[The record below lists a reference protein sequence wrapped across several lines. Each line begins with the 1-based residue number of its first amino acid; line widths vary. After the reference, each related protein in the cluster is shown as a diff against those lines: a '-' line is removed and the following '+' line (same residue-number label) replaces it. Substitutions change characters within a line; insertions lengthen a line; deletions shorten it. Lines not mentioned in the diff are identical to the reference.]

1 MNETTTGILLGGLM
15 GFFGGLIT
23 IPINALFNYLL
34 KRDELEY
41 SRKLEAIAK
50 QRELLLQH
58 KLEMEKRG
66 KDRLIGQI
74 SKRLENLEK
83 NLGHE

>member
-1 MNETTTGILLGGLM
+1 MNETTTGIVLSGLM

-23 IPINALFNYLL
+23 IPINALFNYWS

-41 SRKLEAIAK
+41 SQKLESIAK

-58 KLEMEKRG
+58 KLEIERRG
-66 KDRLIGQI
+66 KDQLVDQI
-74 SKRLENLEK
+74 SKRLQNLEK
-83 NLGHE
+83 HLGNE

>member
-1 MNETTTGILLGGLM
+1 MNETTTSILFGGLM

-23 IPINALFNYLL
+23 IPINALFNYWL

-41 SRKLEAIAK
+41 LRKLENIAK

-58 KLEMEKRG
+58 KLEMERRG
-66 KDRLIGQI
+66 KDNLIDQI
-74 SKRLENLEK
+74 SKRLENLES
-83 NLGHE
+83 NLPHE

>member
-1 MNETTTGILLGGLM
+1 MDQTTTGIVLGGLM
-15 GFFGGLIT
+15 GLFGGLIT
-23 IPINALFNYLL
+23 IPINALFNYWL

-41 SRKLEAIAK
+41 SQKLESIAK

-58 KLEMEKRG
+58 KLEIERRG
-66 KDRLIGQI
+66 RDRLIDQI

-83 NLGHE
+83 NPGHD

>member
-1 MNETTTGILLGGLM
+1 MSETTTGIVLGGLM
-15 GFFGGLIT
+15 GLCGGLMT
-23 IPINALFNYLL
+23 IPIHALLNYLL

-41 SRKLEAIAK
+41 FRKLESIAN

-58 KLEMEKRG
+58 KLDMERRA
-66 KDRLIGQI
+66 KDKLVDKI

-83 NLGHE
+83 RLGHE

>member
-1 MNETTTGILLGGLM
+1 MDEMTTGVVLGGLM

-23 IPINALFNYLL
+23 IPINALINYWL

-41 SRKLEAIAK
+41 SQKLESIAK

-58 KLEMEKRG
+58 KLEIERRG
-66 KDRLIGQI
+66 KDKLIAQI
-74 SKRLENLEK
+74 SRRLENLEK
-83 NLGHE
+83 NSGHE

>member
-1 MNETTTGILLGGLM
+1 MNETTTGILLSGLM

-23 IPINALFNYLL
+23 IPIIALFNYWL
-34 KRDELEY
+34 KREELEY
-41 SRKLEAIAK
+41 SSKLESIAK

-58 KLEMEKRG
+58 KLELEKRG
-66 KDRLIGQI
+66 KDKIIDQI

-83 NLGHE
+83 NLGHD

>member
-1 MNETTTGILLGGLM
+1 M

-23 IPINALFNYLL
+23 IPINAVFHYWL

-41 SRKLEAIAK
+41 SQKLESIAK

-58 KLEMEKRG
+58 KLEMASRG
-66 KDRLIGQI
+66 KDRLIEQI
-74 SKRLENLEK
+74 SKRLDTLEK
-83 NLGHE
+83 NPGHG

>member
-1 MNETTTGILLGGLM
+1 MSETTTAILLGGLM
-15 GFFGGLIT
+15 GFFGGLLT
-23 IPINALFNYLL
+23 IPIHALFNSWL

-41 SRKLEAIAK
+41 SQKLESIAK

-58 KLEMEKRG
+58 RLEMERRAKVNLS
-66 KDRLIGQI
+66 DQI
-74 SKRLENLEK
+74 AKRLENLER

>member
-1 MNETTTGILLGGLM
+1 MDQTTTGIVLGCLM
-15 GFFGGLIT
+15 GFFGGLLT
-23 IPINALFNYLL
+23 IPINALFNYWL

-41 SRKLEAIAK
+41 YEKLESIAK

-58 KLEMEKRG
+58 KLEMERRG
-66 KDRLIGQI
+66 KDKLMDQI

-83 NLGHE
+83 NPGHG

>member
-1 MNETTTGILLGGLM
+1 MNETTTGLLLGALM

-23 IPINALFNYLL
+23 IPINALFNYWL

-41 SRKLEAIAK
+41 SHKLERIAK

-58 KLEMEKRG
+58 KLEIERRG
-66 KDRLIGQI
+66 KDKLIDQI

>member
-1 MNETTTGILLGGLM
+1 MDQMTTGIVLGGLM

-23 IPINALFNYLL
+23 IPINALFNYWL

-41 SRKLEAIAK
+41 THKLESIAK

-58 KLEMEKRG
+58 RLEIERRG
-66 KDRLIGQI
+66 KDRLINQI

-83 NLGHE
+83 NPGHE

>member
-15 GFFGGLIT
+15 GFFGGLLT
-23 IPINALFNYLL
+23 IPIHALLMDRL
-34 KRDELEY
+34 KREELEY
-41 SRKLEAIAK
+41 SQKLESIAK

-58 KLEMEKRG
+58 QLEMERRG
-66 KDRLIGQI
+66 KDKVLEQF

-83 NLGHE
+83 NPGHE

>member
-1 MNETTTGILLGGLM
+1 M

-23 IPINALFNYLL
+23 IPIHAMFNYWL

-41 SRKLEAIAK
+41 LRKLENIAK

-58 KLEMEKRG
+58 KLEMERRG
-66 KDRLIGQI
+66 KDKIIDQI

-83 NLGHE
+83 NLDHD

>member
-1 MNETTTGILLGGLM
+1 MSEMTTGIVLGGLM
-15 GFFGGLIT
+15 GFFGGLIA
-23 IPINALFNYLL
+23 IPLHALFIYLL

-41 SRKLEAIAK
+41 SHKLESIAK

-58 KLEMEKRG
+58 KLEMERRQ
-66 KDRLIGQI
+66 KDKLVAQI

-83 NLGHE
+83 QLGHE

>member
-23 IPINALFNYLL
+23 IPINAMFNYWL

-41 SRKLEAIAK
+41 LQKLENITK

-66 KDRLIGQI
+66 KDNLIDQI
-74 SKRLENLEK
+74 SKRLENLES
-83 NLGHE
+83 NLPHE

>member
-1 MNETTTGILLGGLM
+1 MNETTTGIVLSGLM
-15 GFFGGLIT
+15 GFFGGLMT
-23 IPINALFNYLL
+23 IPINALFNTWL

-41 SRKLEAIAK
+41 SNKLESIAK

-66 KDRLIGQI
+66 KDKIIDQI

>member
-1 MNETTTGILLGGLM
+1 MDEMTTGVVLGGLM

-23 IPINALFNYLL
+23 IPINALINYWL

-41 SRKLEAIAK
+41 SQKLESIAK

-58 KLEMEKRG
+58 KLEMESRG
-66 KDRLIGQI
+66 KDRLIDEI
-74 SKRLENLEK
+74 SKRLENLEH
-83 NLGHE
+83 NPGHG